1 MQVSSSPLQSCK
13 CLTFCWP
20 LRSRGTPHLQPP
32 VPLPWRPPL
41 PFKVWNATFHKI
53 RTESRLIIRKG
64 LSVSLEHSVSINTLR
79 AALHD
84 FQSESEFGR
93 RVGTTGAQDGERS
106 PRPRVSGESRSLA
119 GGVLAVYT
127 VSTETPS
134 ASEQPAR
141 APLAPTP
148 RLKRRF
154 PTDSEATR
162 RAGAHLNPDIRN
174 SCQSREE
181 LDFKEI
187 RVIC

>member
-1 MQVSSSPLQSCK
+1 MTGPPPARLVGRLMQVSSSPLQSCK

-84 FQSESEFGR
+84 LQSESEFGR

-106 PRPRVSGESRSLA
+106 PRPRVSRESRSLA

-127 VSTETPS
+127 VSTETP
-134 ASEQPAR
+134 
-141 APLAPTP
+141 T
-148 RLKRRF
+148 RLG
-154 PTDSEATR
+154 A
-162 RAGAHLNPDIRN
+162 AGACAVGPDT
-174 SCQSREE
+174 SLETPLSHG
-181 LDFKEI
+181 L
-187 RVIC
+187 

>member
-53 RTESRLIIRKG
+53 HTESRLIIRKG

-106 PRPRVSGESRSLA
+106 PAPAYHGNRVLWPVACSLFTPFLQRHPR
-119 GGVLAVYT
+119 
-127 VSTETPS
+127 

-154 PTDSEATR
+154 PTDSEATQ